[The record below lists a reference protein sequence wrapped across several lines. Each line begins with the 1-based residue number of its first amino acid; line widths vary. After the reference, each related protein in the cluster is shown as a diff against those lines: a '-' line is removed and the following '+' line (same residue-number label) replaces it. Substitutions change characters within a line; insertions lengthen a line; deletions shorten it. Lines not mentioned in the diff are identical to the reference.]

1 MYRDVPHYVQN
12 TPMIASSGQPSREQ
26 LSSIASAYDAV
37 VNLAMPHHELAIADE
52 GCIVS
57 ASGAR
62 YMHLPIPFDNP
73 AKEDAKIFCHFMR
86 ALRGKKV
93 WVHCILNYRAS
104 AFLYLYF
111 TRVEGLSEEQ
121 ARSPIF
127 DTWQPDTV
135 WQQFLRLT
143 SDQLDL

>member
-12 TPMIASSGQPSREQ
+12 TPMIASSGQPSRDQ
-26 LSSIASAYDAV
+26 LGVIASDYDAV
-37 VNLAMPHHELAIADE
+37 VNLAMPNHALAIADE
-52 GCIVS
+52 GRVVS

-62 YMHLPIPFDNP
+62 YVHLPIPFENP
-73 AKEDAKIFCHFMR
+73 GKEDAKIFCHIMR

-111 TRVEGLSEEQ
+111 TGVEGLSEEQ

-127 DTWQPDTV
+127 DIWQPDTV